1 MNVVK
6 TDFDDLYVLEPIV
19 HGDERGFFME
29 SYNFKKMKEVGLGF
43 DFVQDNQSRSKKGVL
58 RGLHFQNNPHAQ
70 TKLIRVLAGAILDIV
85 VDLRVEKST
94 YKQCMVLELSASD
107 HKQLLVPKGFAH
119 GFLVLSEFADVLYK
133 TDDYYHPASE
143 SGINFLDPALGL
155 TQFLKGIEITLS
167 EKDKNLPF
175 FDQTKFSF

>member
-1 MNVVK
+1 MKVVK
-6 TDFDDLYVLEPIV
+6 TNFDDLYIIEPIV
-19 HGDERGFFME
+19 RGDQRGFFME
-29 SYNFKKMKEVGLGF
+29 SYNYKEMKEAGLGF
-43 DFVQDNQSRSKKGVL
+43 DFVQDNQSRSKQGVL

-70 TKLIRVLAGAILDIV
+70 TKLIRVLAGAVLDIV

-94 YKQCMVLELSASD
+94 FKQSMVLELSGTD

-133 TDDYYHPASE
+133 TDEYYHPASE
-143 SGINFLDPALGL
+143 GGINFFDPALGL
-155 TQFLKGIEITLS
+155 NQLWKGVEITLS

-175 FDQTKFSF
+175 FNQIEFTF